1 MRSIFVSGSAF
12 ALVVLLAASASA
24 TPAAGPIV
32 SPSNGHS
39 YYLLNATS
47 WTDAEAQSVALGGHL
62 ATIRNQTEQAWVF
75 GTFGHYAGQ
84 DRSLLIGLN
93 DTAQK
98 FTWAWTSGEPVP
110 YTNWVVHQP
119 DNNTYHDPRGQD
131 YVMMVR
137 TGNSYGEGAGGWNDI
152 ENALAWWEFSPYN
165 GVAEVLPEPSTL
177 VLLMLAATVRGMW
190 R

>member
-1 MRSIFVSGSAF
+1 MRSVLNPGSAF
-12 ALVVLLAASASA
+12 ALIVLLAASASA
-24 TPAAGPIV
+24 TPVAGPIV
-32 SPSNGHS
+32 NPNNGHS
-39 YYLLNATS
+39 YYLLNVTT

-62 ATIRNQTEQAWVF
+62 ATIRNQAEQNWVF

-98 FTWAWTSGEPVP
+98 FTWVWASGEPVT
-110 YTNWVVHQP
+110 YTNWVVRQP
-119 DNNTYHDPRGQD
+119 DNSTYHDSRGQD

-137 TGNSYGEGAGGWNDI
+137 NGNYYGEAAGGWNDI
-152 ENALAWWEFSPYN
+152 ENGLLWWEFSPYN
-165 GVAEVLPEPSTL
+165 GVAEVLPEPSS
-177 VLLMLAATVRGMW
+177 LLMLAVIAALRGVW